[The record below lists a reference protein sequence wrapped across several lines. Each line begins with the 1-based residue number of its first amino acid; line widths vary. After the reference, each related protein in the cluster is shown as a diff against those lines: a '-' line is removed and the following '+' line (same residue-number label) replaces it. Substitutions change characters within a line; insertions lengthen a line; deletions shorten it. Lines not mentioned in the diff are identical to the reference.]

1 MRRSLFYA
9 RTFQRQLQTASLQ
22 NSTTKKGVREMI
34 SDVTKQLTQEVNDL
48 KDMLLRVLDEIQYQE
63 PAVVLDKDIK
73 EWHLKNRIS
82 S

>member
-1 MRRSLFYA
+1 
-9 RTFQRQLQTASLQ
+9 
-22 NSTTKKGVREMI
+22 MI